1 MGSDGKTNVIPLKS
15 RDFTGLGFS
24 ICGNMRDGI
33 YVKDLLH
40 HGPASETGRIKAGE
54 TSSYYCLGKYFSIF
68 KHTYSFCALL
78 VKVILYINSP
88 SSIITNLLY
97 LLV

>member
-1 MGSDGKTNVIPLKS
+1 MGSDAKTNVIPLKS

-54 TSSYYCLGKYFSIF
+54 KSCYCCLGKYSTIV
-68 KHTYSFCALL
+68 KYTYSLI
-78 VKVILYINSP
+78 KK
-88 SSIITNLLY
+88 
-97 LLV
+97 